1 MSTETKIKTVSDSDF
16 TRFVIESGKPSI
28 VDFWATWCQPC
39 RRLDPVLDEIAAQYD
54 GKVSFFRVDVSES
67 SRTAAK
73 YAVQNIPLLLFV
85 NRGEIVDRAAGT
97 LSRNM
102 IEEKLQSMLGTI

>member
-1 MSTETKIKTVSDSDF
+1 MSIETKIKTINDGDF
-16 TRFVIESGKPSI
+16 AAAVIESSKPSI

-39 RRLDPVLDEIAAQYD
+39 RRLDRVLDEMAAEY
-54 GKVSFFRVDVSES
+54 GERVSFFRVDVNES

-73 YAVQNIPLLLFV
+73 YSVHSIPLLLFV

-97 LSRNM
+97 LTRDM
-102 IEEKLQSMLGTI
+102 IEEKLQTMLEKI